1 MHAAPAPARARLA
14 LLYSL
19 LAAAAAQL
27 YSLDAGFPA
36 PGALPPGVSRV
47 TAVAVVA
54 ATSGGGATEVHVAQR
69 NASVPYFL
77 VLDAASGALLRAY
90 NGSLVSPHGA
100 LAGGADGSVWVT
112 DIEGGH
118 VQQYAAAT
126 GALLRSVGTPGKGV
140 HPPQFSAVADVA
152 LTAAGDVLVA
162 DGDGG
167 ANNRLLLLRGTN
179 LSDVLWSVGGAGAG
193 PGLFSSPH
201 SVAYEPGADRA
212 LVADRGNARIQ
223 FLAAADGRVLGQWAL
238 AADCGLPAGALPW
251 GLRVDAPRE
260 RLLVVDGATGH
271 FYALALPA
279 QRPGRRAR
287 PVRRAAGHGR
297 GAHGQQPARAG
308 RGRRHR
314 RRVRRAGGR
323 AHGRA
328 ALRAQGVSRRRARA
342 VVGCGCQAGGDWVWG
357 SLAGAAAPTDPQSR
371 RPRWAP
377 GVGGSRAAGGL
388 GRVHARVRLPV
399 SHLRVQQL

>member
-1 MHAAPAPARARLA
+1 MVCLNLRAAPA
-14 LLYSL
+14 
-19 LAAAAAQL
+19 
-27 YSLDAGFPA
+27 
-36 PGALPPGVSRV
+36 
-47 TAVAVVA
+47 
-54 ATSGGGATEVHVAQR
+54 
-69 NASVPYFL
+69 
-77 VLDAASGALLRAY
+77 
-90 NGSLVSPHGA
+90 
-100 LAGGADGSVWVT
+100 
-112 DIEGGH
+112 
-118 VQQYAAAT
+118 
-126 GALLRSVGTPGKGV
+126 V
-140 HPPQFSAVADVA
+140 HPPQLSAVADVA

-279 QRPGRRAR
+279 QRPG
-287 PVRRAAGHGR
+287 
-297 GAHGQQPARAG
+297 
-308 RGRRHR
+308 
-314 RRVRRAGGR
+314 
-323 AHGRA
+323 
-328 ALRAQGVSRRRARA
+328 
-342 VVGCGCQAGGDWVWG
+342 
-357 SLAGAAAPTDPQSR
+357 AAPGPCVVLQATAV
-371 RPRWAP
+371 AP
-377 GVGGSRAAGGL
+377 TASNPHELGVDAATGDVYVALVGAPTGVL
-388 GRVHARVRLPV
+388 RYVRKG
-399 SHLRVQQL
+399 